1 MQALS
6 GCAAPSNRLGS
17 SQTGVRCPGDGW
29 LLDSDGAVRLG
40 VWERGSLR

>member
-17 SQTGVRCPGDGW
+17 SQSGVRCPVDGC
-29 LLDSDGAVRLG
+29 LLDSDGALRLC